1 MWNLLKRM
9 WSIFS
14 FPIPKWPPIQ
24 SVDTIDITGR
34 RDDGGVDLIIV
45 ASQPI
50 DDSPETLESI
60 RQKVQTY
67 LAVIHTEEFQAEM
80 GNPPR
85 DKIAIILACTFPIHA
100 TARSVIAQ
108 CKAEAAHKGV
118 SLEVRD
124 SVDATNDTWLPDQPR
139 PEQTVLPLTES
150 DRIRISTH
158 IATVRNIFLS
168 HFGNDHT
175 IPSVT
180 DLNLLQRFYDDGAL
194 HKCTQHELES
204 IGVVFGE
211 FLAHNTPLHWIT
223 IEWQS
228 ERILALKYPYSA
240 VFVFPGG
247 VIAKRYNAG
256 EQIEFV
262 SLYRSVADQVEKMKD
277 DPEYKR

>member
-9 WSIFS
+9 WSVFS

-24 SVDTIDITGR
+24 SVDTIDITGQR
-34 RDDGGVDLIIV
+34 EDGGVDLIII

-100 TARSVIAQ
+100 TAHSVIAQ
-108 CKAEAAHKGV
+108 CKVAAASKGV
-118 SLEVRD
+118 SLEIRD
-124 SVDATNDTWLPDQPR
+124 SVDATNDSWLPDQPK
-139 PEQTVLPLTES
+139 PEQTMLPLTES
-150 DRIRISTH
+150 DRIRISSH
-158 IATVRNIFLS
+158 IATVRNIFQV
-168 HFGNDHT
+168 HFGDDHI

-194 HKCTQHELES
+194 HKCAQQELDS

-228 ERILALKYPYSA
+228 ERILALKYPNSA
-240 VFVFPGG
+240 VFVFPDG
-247 VIAKRYNAG
+247 VIAKRFNAG
-256 EQIEFV
+256 EQIEFA
-262 SLYRSVADQVEKMKD
+262 SLYRSIADQVEKMKD